1 MGGTAQ
7 STGDYEI
14 ERSTRASRMGRWGA
28 AAALLALA
36 TLPWWGKSEWM
47 GLAIEFI
54 CFLVLA
60 QMWNLLAGYAG
71 LMSIGQQAF
80 LGLGGYGLLVLAN
93 HAGVNPFLSVLLGG
107 VIAGAL
113 AWPTSWLVFRLHG
126 GYFAIGTWAVAEIY
140 RLVISNIAMLGG
152 GSGQS
157 LTVMGQYARE
167 TRELAA
173 YFLALAIAS
182 ASFAGVY
189 LLLRSKLG
197 LALTAIRDSEVASE
211 SQGINVRQAKLWVY
225 IVSAFGCGLV
235 GGLYYLNQL
244 NIGPY
249 SAFSVNWTAFII
261 FIVVIGGIG
270 TIEGPIFGTI
280 LFFILRE
287 LLADYGAYYLILRG
301 VVAVA
306 VMLKAPTGIWGA
318 LGARYDWHFFPVQR
332 RIRWTEKTE

>member
-1 MGGTAQ
+1 
-7 STGDYEI
+7 
-14 ERSTRASRMGRWGA
+14 
-28 AAALLALA
+28 
-36 TLPWWGKSEWM
+36 M

-80 LGLGGYGLLVLAN
+80 LGLGGYGLLVCAN
-93 HAGVNPFLSVLLGG
+93 HAGINPFVSVLLGG
-107 VIAGAL
+107 AVAAAF
-113 AWPTSWLVFRLHG
+113 AWPTSKVVFRLQG

-140 RLVISNIAMLGG
+140 RLVISNISLLGG

-157 LTVMGQYARE
+157 LTVMGQYERE

-173 YFLALAIAS
+173 YFLALAIA
-182 ASFAGVY
+182 AGGIAGVY

-225 IVSAFGCGLV
+225 VVAAFGCGLV
-235 GGLYYLNQL
+235 GALYYMNQL
-244 NIGPY
+244 NIGPD
-249 SAFSVNWTAFII
+249 SAFNVNWTAFII

-270 TIEGPIFGTI
+270 TIEGPIVGTI
-280 LFFILRE
+280 LFFLLRE
-287 LLADYGAYYLILRG
+287 FLADFGAYYLILLG
-301 VVAVA
+301 LLAVA
-306 VMLKAPTGIWGA
+306 IMLKAPRGIWGWLA
-318 LGARYDWHFFPVQR
+318 AKYDLRFFPVQR
-332 RIRWTEKTE
+332 RIKWASEP